1 MTFSKA
7 LNHVIPQ
14 PLSRHQSC
22 AVGNKI
28 YVFGGFDGVSRF
40 NEMSV
45 FNVAMNWWYKVE
57 TRGDVPAPRSNHA
70 CAVVGTNM
78 YVHDDVYILM
88 TNADLRAVICSV
100 ATTHRPKDVI
110 ACSMIFTVLT
120 R

>member
-1 MTFSKA
+1 MEISCRSASNALNIATMTFSKA

-78 YVHDDVYILM
+78 YVHY
-88 TNADLRAVICSV
+88 DLYLQY
-100 ATTHRPKDVI
+100 TDY
-110 ACSMIFTVLT
+110 
-120 R
+120 